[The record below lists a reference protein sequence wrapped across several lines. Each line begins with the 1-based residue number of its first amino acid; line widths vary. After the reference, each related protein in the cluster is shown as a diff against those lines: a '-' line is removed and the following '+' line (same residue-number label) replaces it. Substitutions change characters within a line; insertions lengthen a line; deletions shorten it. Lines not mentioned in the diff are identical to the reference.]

1 MTEKAWS
8 NMSRL
13 QDKVVIITGAVG
25 NLGRAVAE
33 RVQAQGGGMV
43 LVDRPGDRLAETYS
57 DLKKS
62 PQHWLAPGIDMTDS
76 NAVNAMVAEAHQR
89 FGRIDGLVNTVGG
102 FRGGKPVHETDL
114 AEWDFLYDINVRTAL
129 NACRAVIPY
138 MLKAQSGRIVN
149 VASRNAFQGSPHY
162 AAYSAA
168 KTAVLRLTE
177 SLAGELKTRG
187 INVNCIVPGTIDTP
201 QNRAAMPK
209 ADFSTWV
216 APGDLAHV
224 VVFLLSE
231 AARSVTGAA
240 VPVYGRS

>member
-1 MTEKAWS
+1 
-8 NMSRL
+8 MSGL
-13 QDKVVIITGAVG
+13 KDKVIIITGAAG
-25 NLGRAVAE
+25 NLGRAVAG
-33 RVQAQGGGMV
+33 RILAQGGRMV
-43 LVDRPGDRLAETYS
+43 LVERSGERLKTAYGELKAS
-57 DLKKS
+57 D
-62 PQHWLAPGIDMTDS
+62 PHWLAGGVDMTDAG
-76 NAVNAMVAEAHQR
+76 AVSAMVAEAHQR
-89 FGRIDGLVNTVGG
+89 FGRLDGLVNTVGG
-102 FRGGKPVHETDL
+102 FRGGKPVHETDPG
-114 AEWDFLYDINVRTAL
+114 EWDFMYDINVRTAL

-149 VASRNAFQGSPHY
+149 VASRNAFQGSPNY

-201 QNRAAMPK
+201 ENREAMPK

-216 APGDLAHV
+216 PPEDLANV
-224 VVFLLSE
+224 VAFLLSD

>member
-1 MTEKAWS
+1 
-8 NMSRL
+8 MSRL
-13 QDKVVIITGAVG
+13 KDRVIIITGAVG
-25 NLGRAVAE
+25 NLGRAVAG
-33 RVQAQGGGMV
+33 RVRAQGGRMV
-43 LVDRPGDRLAETYS
+43 LVDRSGDRLAEIYG
-57 DLKKS
+57 DLKKT
-62 PQHWLAPGIDMTDS
+62 PQHWLADGIDMTNI
-76 NAVNAMVAEAHQR
+76 NAVNTMAAEAYKR

-102 FRGGKPVHETDL
+102 FRGGKPVHATDL

-138 MLKAQSGRIVN
+138 MLQAQCGSIIN
-149 VASRNAFQGSPHY
+149 IASRNALQGSPNY

-201 QNRAAMPK
+201 QNRAAMPQ

-216 APGDLAHV
+216 APDDLAHV
-224 VVFLLSE
+224 AVFLLSDE
-231 AARSVTGAA
+231 ARAITGAA
-240 VPVYGRS
+240 VPVTGRS

>member
-1 MTEKAWS
+1 MP
-8 NMSRL
+8 RL
-13 QDKVVIITGAVG
+13 NDKVVIITGAAG
-25 NLGRAVAE
+25 NLGRAVAS
-33 RVQAQGGGMV
+33 RVQAQGGRMV
-43 LVDRPGDRLAETYS
+43 LVERSGEH
-57 DLKKS
+57 LKAAYGALKDS
-62 PQHWLAPGIDMTDS
+62 AQHWLASGVDMTDA
-76 NAVNAMVAEAHQR
+76 NAVSAMVDEAHRR

-102 FRGGKPVHETDL
+102 FRGGKPVHEADL
-114 AEWDFLYDINVRTAL
+114 AEWDFMYDINVRTAL
-129 NACRAVIPY
+129 HACRAVIPY
-138 MLKAQSGRIVN
+138 MLKSQSGRIVN

-201 QNRAAMPK
+201 QNREAMPR

-216 APGDLAHV
+216 PPEDLAHV
-224 VVFLLSE
+224 VAFLLSDE
-231 AARSVTGAA
+231 ARSVTGAA

>member
-1 MTEKAWS
+1 
-8 NMSRL
+8 MSGL
-13 QDKVVIITGAVG
+13 KDKVIIVTGAAG
-25 NLGRAVAE
+25 NLGRAVTA
-33 RVQAQGGGMV
+33 RVQAQGARMV
-43 LVDRPGDRLAETYS
+43 LVERSDEHLKTAYS
-57 DLKKS
+57 ELVNLT
-62 PQHWLAPGIDMTDS
+62 QHWLAGGVDMTDA
-76 NAVNAMVAEAHQR
+76 NAVSAMAAEAHKR

-102 FRGGKPVHETDL
+102 FRGGKPVHEADL
-114 AEWDFLYDINVRTAL
+114 AEWDFMYDINVRTAL
-129 NACRAVIPY
+129 HACRAVIPY
-138 MLKAQSGRIVN
+138 MLNARSGRIVN
-149 VASRNAFQGSPHY
+149 VASRNAFQGSPNY

-201 QNRAAMPK
+201 QNRADMPK

-216 APGDLAHV
+216 PPEDLAHV
-224 VVFLLSE
+224 VAFLLSD

>member
-1 MTEKAWS
+1 MPS
-8 NMSRL
+8 L
-13 QDKVVIITGAVG
+13 QDRVVIITGAVG

-33 RVQAQGGGMV
+33 RVQAQGGKMI
-43 LVDRPGDRLAETYS
+43 LVDRASDRLQKIYAEIKQST
-57 DLKKS
+57 
-62 PQHWLAPGIDMTDS
+62 QHWLAGDVDMTDPKS
-76 NAVNAMVAEAHQR
+76 VDAMTAEAHQR
-89 FGRIDGLVNTVGG
+89 FGRLDGLVNTVGG

-114 AEWDFLYDINVRTAL
+114 AEWDFLFDVNLRSTLI
-129 NACRAVIPY
+129 ACRAVIPY

-149 VASRNAFQGSPHY
+149 VASRNAFQGGANY

-177 SLAGELKTRG
+177 SLAAELKTRG

-201 QNRAAMPK
+201 QNREAMPK

-216 APGDLAHV
+216 PPADLAEV
-224 VVFLLSE
+224 IAFLLSD
-231 AARSVTGAA
+231 AARSVTGSA

>member
-1 MTEKAWS
+1 MASLK
-8 NMSRL
+8 
-13 QDKVVIITGAVG
+13 DKVVIITGAVG
-25 NLGRAVAE
+25 NLGRAVAA
-33 RVQAQGGGMV
+33 RVQAQGNSTI
-43 LVDRPGDRLAETYS
+43 LVDRSSDRLREAYG
-57 DLKKS
+57 DLKG
-62 PQHWLAPGIDMTDS
+62 PVQHWLAGGVDMTDPQ
-76 NAVNAMVAEAHQR
+76 AVNAMAAEAHQR
-89 FGRIDGLVNTVGG
+89 FGRLDGLVNTVGG

-114 AEWDFLYDINVRTAL
+114 SEWDFLYDINVRSTL

-138 MLKAQSGRIVN
+138 MLPAQHGRIIN

-201 QNRAAMPK
+201 QNRAAMPQ

-216 APGDLAHV
+216 PPADLADV
-224 VVFLLSE
+224 ITFLLSDD
-231 AARSVTGAA
+231 ARSVTGAA

>member
-76 NAVNAMVAEAHQR
+76 NAVNTMVAGAHQR
-89 FGRIDGLVNTVGG
+89 FGRSEGLVNTGGG
-102 FRGGKPVHETDL
+102 F
-114 AEWDFLYDINVRTAL
+114 
-129 NACRAVIPY
+129 
-138 MLKAQSGRIVN
+138 
-149 VASRNAFQGSPHY
+149 
-162 AAYSAA
+162 
-168 KTAVLRLTE
+168 
-177 SLAGELKTRG
+177 
-187 INVNCIVPGTIDTP
+187 
-201 QNRAAMPK
+201 
-209 ADFSTWV
+209 
-216 APGDLAHV
+216 
-224 VVFLLSE
+224 
-231 AARSVTGAA
+231 
-240 VPVYGRS
+240 